1 MAAPGARGGLAG
13 LTWGLLGLLHLGGVL
28 CSGVPPGEALLGSGA
43 TPEPSGVTPDPSGV
57 TPDPSGLPPG
67 ASPEPSGEP
76 YREGQVRLAGG
87 PHRCA
92 GRVEVFH
99 AGRWGSVCDDTW
111 DLAAARVTC
120 RQVRCGPAL
129 WAPGGAQFGEG
140 AGPIWLDGLR
150 CDGSEAHLGQCAGHT
165 WGQHRCNHAEDA
177 GAACA
182 GAPQVTLTSHLSH
195 TCAQVPPSDPDP
207 SPAPHLPPESSVP
220 APPRLRLSGAPDRCA
235 GRVEVLRAHLW
246 GSVCDDAWGL
256 RQARVL
262 CAHLGCGPA
271 LEAPGAA
278 RYGRGEGPIWLDD
291 VTCTGEEL
299 DFFRQVRQVRYTW
312 GQHNCHHREDA
323 GVICAGE
330 PGSGAV
336 RLAAGPHLC
345 AGRVE
350 VLHEG
355 RWGSVC
361 DRGWDLSDAQ
371 VVCRQVGCGRAL
383 SAPGGA
389 RFGRGSGQV
398 WLSDLTC
405 AGSERHLGQCP
416 APPWGNN
423 TCGHQ
428 RDAGVECAAPPP
440 SPSPVP
446 PVPAPAPPS
455 QVRLAGGPHR
465 CAGRVELLHLGRW
478 GSLCGRAWDLA
489 AARVTCRQVRCG
501 PALATPPGG
510 RFGPREG
517 PVWPGQVRC
526 TGEELT
532 LDRCERRPWAES
544 GGCGHEEDAAAVC
557 AGADPP
563 QVRLRGGAGP
573 CSGQVQVL
581 LNRTWLQV
589 CGLTWGL
596 PEAQPGPLY
605 LSGLTCDGSE
615 AHLEECLQEG
625 AGPSTCAGGAPAELR
640 CEMPKGA
647 APTCSYLVA
656 LLVLLTS
663 LGGALLWLTL
673 RARCVPAHLDALR
686 APGAIYLPR
695 RASPGEGEE
704 LQLMDDAP

>member
-1 MAAPGARGGLAG
+1 PA
-13 LTWGLLGLLHLGGVL
+13 V
-28 CSGVPPGEALLGSGA
+28 CPGE
-43 TPEPSGVTPDPSGV
+43 P
-57 TPDPSGLPPG
+57 
-67 ASPEPSGEP
+67 
-76 YREGQVRLAGG
+76 REGQVRLAGG

-140 AGPIWLDGLR
+140 VGPIWLDGLR
-150 CDGSEAHLGQCAGHT
+150 CNGSEAHLGQCAGHT

-182 GAPQVTLTSHLSH
+182 
-195 TCAQVPPSDPDP
+195 
-207 SPAPHLPPESSVP
+207 ESSVP

-256 RQARVL
+256 RQAQVL

-271 LEAPGAA
+271 LEAPGGA

-299 DFFRQVRQVRYTW
+299 DFFRCGHRAW
-312 GQHNCHHREDA
+312 GEHNCHHGEDA

-330 PGSGAV
+330 HGQHNCHHGEDAGVICAGDPGSGAV

-446 PVPAPAPPS
+446 AVPAPPPPA

-478 GSLCGRAWDLA
+478 GSVCGRTWDLA

-501 PALATPPGG
+501 PALAAPPGG
-510 RFGPREG
+510 RFGPGEG
-517 PVWPGQVRC
+517 PVWLGQVRC

-544 GGCGHEEDAAAVC
+544 GGCGHEEDAAAEC

-563 QVRLRGGAGP
+563 QVRLQGGAGP

-581 LNRTWLQV
+581 LNHTWLQV

-596 PEAQPGPLY
+596 PEAQVLCRQLGCGPALSAPVGPHLAAQGQLY

-615 AHLEECLQEG
+615 AHLEDCLQEG

-640 CEMPKGA
+640 CEMPKGV

-686 APGAIYLPR
+686 APGTIYLPR

-704 LQLMDDAP
+704 LQLMDNAP